1 MKTEVTITWT
11 LPKGN
16 YVMRHPFFSI
26 DPDKETRTGDQ
37 LLEAAL
43 KFYSPWWEATRGA
56 DLRVVSV
63 A

>member
-1 MKTEVTITWT
+1 MKTEVTITWA

-16 YVMRHPFFSI
+16 YVMRHPFFSV
-26 DPDKETRTGDQ
+26 DSDKETRTGDQ